1 MITLI
6 GKSLAKKGQE
16 FVFLG
21 PAEACEDCRFKSS
34 CIGNLEKDRK
44 YEIIDVKDNEQK
56 CKIHAEE
63 TVIPV
68 EVDRAKINLL
78 TQSKSIFEGSTFTFN
93 APDCDEETCEFRDLC
108 FPEGLMENDK
118 CIVLKNDGKHKEECK
133 KGYKLNKLTLGFVI

>member
-6 GKSLAKKGQE
+6 GKDLAKKGQE

-21 PAEACEDCRFKSS
+21 PADECETCRFKSS
-34 CIGNLEKDRK
+34 CVGNLELNRK
-44 YEIIDVKDNEQK
+44 YVVVDVKENEQK
-56 CKIHAEE
+56 CPIHAEGI
-63 TVIPV
+63 VIPV